1 VKIKLKF
8 SVQTDELNG
17 LKGALESHCDEVR
30 FGPEFCEWKIPDLS
44 TLKKAY
50 SLTVD
55 KGKVFAY
62 VTPRVS
68 TDGIKK
74 IREHLDFLSDK
85 GEIHIVVND
94 FGVLSILGDNPELRP
109 HLGRQLIYIP
119 GRSPWLIFD
128 ANDII
133 RYFPSS
139 LAMKIEMG
147 PVEDLYSRTS
157 LNYAPTAEFFQR
169 YGIKDVDVDWIPKC
183 FPYYGLLVKKGFSL
197 SVHLHL
203 VLVTITRRCHT
214 ARFLGEEKAET
225 CSKPCYKRAFLLK
238 TPVKSE
244 LYLNG
249 NTVFSFEEF
258 SGKDLTKLHNSDITE
273 LVVTMNPITRVSSHR
288 EIDNLISQTR
298 KMLKI
303 DKT

>member
-8 SVQTDELNG
+8 SVQTDESNG
-17 LKGALESHCDEVR
+17 LKEALESYCDEVR

-44 TLKKAY
+44 TLRKAY

-68 TDGIKK
+68 TGGMKK
-74 IREHLDFLSDK
+74 IREQIDFLSGK
-85 GEIHIVVND
+85 GKMYVVIND
-94 FGVLSILGDNPELRP
+94 FGVLNILSDYPELKP

-119 GRSPWLIFD
+119 GRSPWLRFN
-128 ANDII
+128 ANDIV
-133 RYFPSS
+133 RHFPSS
-139 LAMKIEMG
+139 LTMKMRMG
-147 PVEDLYSRTS
+147 PIEDLYSRTS
-157 LNYAPTAEFFQR
+157 LNYAPTADFFER

-214 ARFLGEEKAET
+214 ARFLGEERAET
-225 CSKPCYKRAFLLK
+225 CSKLCHKRAFLLK
-238 TPVKSE
+238 TPVRSE

-249 NTVFSFEEF
+249 NTVFSFEQF
-258 SGKDLTKLHNSDITE
+258 SRKDLTKLLNSDITKF
-273 LVVTMNPITRVSSHR
+273 VVTMNPITRVSSHQ

-303 DKT
+303 DET

>member
-1 VKIKLKF
+1 VKIRLKF

-17 LKGALESHCDEVR
+17 LKEALESHCDEVR
-30 FGPEFCEWKIPDLS
+30 FGPEFCEWKIPDLF

-74 IREHLDFLSDK
+74 IREQIGFLSSK
-85 GEIHIVVND
+85 GNVHVVIND
-94 FGVLSILGDNPELRP
+94 FGVLSILGDYPELKP
-109 HLGRQLIYIP
+109 HLGRT
-119 GRSPWLIFD
+119 PWLRFN
-128 ANDII
+128 AKDII

-139 LAMKIEMG
+139 LTMKIGMG
-147 PVEDLYSRTS
+147 PIEDLYSRTS
-157 LNYAPTAEFFQR
+157 LNYAPTAGFFQR
-169 YGIKDVDVDWIPKC
+169 YGIKDIDVDWIPKC

-214 ARFLGEEKAET
+214 ARFLGEEKAEA

-238 TPVKSE
+238 TPVESE
-244 LYLNG
+244 LYLHG
-249 NTVFSFEEF
+249 NTVFSFEQF
-258 SGKDLTKLHNSDITE
+258 SRKDLMKLLNSDITKF
-273 LVVTMNPITRVSSHR
+273 VITMNPITRVSSHR
-288 EIDNLISQTR
+288 EINNLISQTR
-298 KMLKI
+298 NMLKI
-303 DKT
+303 DDT

>member
-8 SVQTDELNG
+8 SVQTDELNR
-17 LKGALESHCDEVR
+17 LREALESYCDEVR
-30 FGPEFCEWKIPDLS
+30 YGPEFCEWKIPDLS

-74 IREHLDFLSDK
+74 IREQIDFLSGK
-85 GEIHIVVND
+85 GKILVVIND
-94 FGVLSILGDNPELRP
+94 FGVLSILGDYPELKP

-119 GRSPWLIFD
+119 GRSPWLRFN
-128 ANDII
+128 AKDIV

-139 LAMKIEMG
+139 LTMKIEMG

-157 LNYAPTAEFFQR
+157 LNYAPTSEFFQR
-169 YGIKDVDVDWIPKC
+169 YGIKDVDVDWIPRC
-183 FPYYGLLVKKGFSL
+183 FPYYGLLVKKGFGL

-214 ARFLGEEKAET
+214 ARFFGEEKAET

-238 TPVKSE
+238 TPVRSE

-249 NTVFSFEEF
+249 NTVFSFEQF
-258 SGKDLTKLHNSDITE
+258 SRKDLMKLLNSDITRF
-273 LVVTMNPITRVSSHR
+273 VVTMNPITRVSSHQ